1 MITTVD
7 SLEGALGADFV
18 LACSDLAEARCQ
30 QCAKD
35 TPGNRTAVAEA
46 HARIDAVLDMYLD
59 AIAPLR

>member
-7 SLEGALGADFV
+7 SLEGALGVDFT

-30 QCAKD
+30 QFAKD

-59 AIAPLR
+59 AVVRQR

>member
-1 MITTVD
+1 VITMVD
-7 SLEGALGADFV
+7 SLEGALGVDFV
-18 LACSDLAEARCQ
+18 LACSHLAEARCQ